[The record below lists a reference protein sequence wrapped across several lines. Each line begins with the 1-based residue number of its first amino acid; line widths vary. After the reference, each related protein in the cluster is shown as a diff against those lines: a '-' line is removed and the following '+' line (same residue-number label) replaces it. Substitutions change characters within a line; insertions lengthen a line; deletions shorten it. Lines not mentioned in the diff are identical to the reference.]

1 MRPEIVKE
9 NREERK
15 EGREIKS
22 VIGKAVPQCF
32 SHIHKLDRWFCEL
45 HIIAA

>member
-15 EGREIKS
+15 EGREIKN
-22 VIGKAVPQCF
+22 VIGKTVPQCF
-32 SHIHKLDRWFCEL
+32 SHIH
-45 HIIAA
+45 